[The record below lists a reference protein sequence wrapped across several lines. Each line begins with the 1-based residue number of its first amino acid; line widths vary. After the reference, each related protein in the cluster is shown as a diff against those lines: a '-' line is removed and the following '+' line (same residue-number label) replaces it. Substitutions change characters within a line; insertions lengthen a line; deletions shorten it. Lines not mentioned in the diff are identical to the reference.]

1 MSWKAL
7 AWAEQVGE
15 DRGLPANRRFVLFLL
30 ANLADEQWSCFP
42 SQEFLARKS
51 GLTERTVRES
61 LKELK
66 SEELFV
72 VEDRRNKHGGRVGN
86 RYYLREHARHEES
99 PKGRDRQPTGSAGSP
114 VFPGMAVEE
123 DTSGRAIEPVDN
135 LPEGISGRRFSPGM
149 AVEEDTSGRE
159 SYRKFTPSLPEAASG
174 PAREVYVRPSLTTT
188 RTTTSS
194 SSPPPGTSSPE
205 HSRPMEDEEDSSV
218 DRASVSPASGGDD
231 RGTHRGVDLG
241 RLQTH
246 VHRSLDGVQVDE
258 RLLCR
263 MVDEVFDAA
272 RGPVKMPQRL
282 AEVAVSNAPSH
293 WREWLR
299 SKQHP
304 EAETPEGGVTGPCPI
319 PAHAGFGYRRSNCPC
334 CRGVSGEWE
343 FPAVVT
349 PAVFEALPEAHRRNA
364 VAAGVE
370 VTVEATEEQMRRT
383 RAVPV
388 ASGAVA

>member
-114 VFPGMAVEE
+114 VF
-123 DTSGRAIEPVDN
+123 
-135 LPEGISGRRFSPGM
+135 PGM